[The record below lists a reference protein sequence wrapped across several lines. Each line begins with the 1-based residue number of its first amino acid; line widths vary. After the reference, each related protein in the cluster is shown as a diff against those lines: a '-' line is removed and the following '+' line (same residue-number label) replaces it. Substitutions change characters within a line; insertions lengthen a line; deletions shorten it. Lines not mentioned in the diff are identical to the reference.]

1 MSQLKNVVED
11 LTFRF
16 KVSGNLIKKLGEE
29 SIANKNIAGFCQTS
43 PPFVRYP
50 HRFRWVF
57 TTWTVI
63 EFSS

>member
-29 SIANKNIAGFCQTS
+29 SIANKNIAILELIKIRTMQAQLK
-43 PPFVRYP
+43 
-50 HRFRWVF
+50 
-57 TTWTVI
+57 
-63 EFSS
+63 